1 MRLLPVLVLVLMLG
15 GTVANA
21 RMIGDDYTKL
31 AEIQQVSGNM
41 SRWLTNS
48 SMADLLNASI
58 GNAPK
63 ISSGSYESTKY
74 DIPLGPY
81 KVSFEL
87 RSPLNFFGAQYFKD
101 NDSIGSGK
109 DFHTAHYDVYYM
121 ASGKVID
128 VDEHADGTN
137 NYDDTVDPAILETN
151 NYDSNSATDDPVQ
164 IVPKRVFQFHMY
176 IAHYTGPT
184 KFQATEPAELWA
196 SLFKVT
202 GGWDSGDENTLT
214 IDGKKGVTWTDFG
227 KDRNHHDINIIQY
240 DLDPETYVVIMAYG
254 AWDEAKDLSLF
265 KETLHVSAEG
275 I

>member
-1 MRLLPVLVLVLMLG
+1 MRLLAVLLLVLMLSG
-15 GTVANA
+15 VVADA

-31 AEIQQVSGNM
+31 AEIQQVSGNR
-41 SRWLTNS
+41 SRWTSAN
-48 SMADLLNASI
+48 MADLLNAST

-63 ISSGSYESTKY
+63 ISSGSYDSTKY
-74 DIPLGPY
+74 NIPLGPY

-87 RSPLNFFGAQYFKD
+87 RSPLNFFEAQYFKD

-137 NYDDTVDPAILETN
+137 NYDG
-151 NYDSNSATDDPVQ
+151 NSVTDDPVQ

-196 SLFKVT
+196 SLFKV
-202 GGWDSGDENTLT
+202 GWGWDSGDENTLT

-227 KDRNHHDINIIQY
+227 KGKNHDINTICY
-240 DLDPETYVVIMAYG
+240 DLDPETYIVIMAYG

-265 KETLHVSAEG
+265 EETLHVSV
-275 I
+275 